1 MEKLKEFDIQIYKLS
16 TKLHEFEFPVS
27 DAFFSEFEGEIVE
40 SGKFLIKVNLDKRE
54 NMIEA
59 NVGFHGFI
67 NLICDRSLKPFEQI
81 VDIEKKVLFKYGE
94 EEAELEEDVFVITK
108 NTQTI
113 NLAHFIYET
122 IALEVPLKKVH
133 PDEVVEDEDTDEYIY
148 IDDSLES
155 DEEDE
160 NDETDPRWAA
170 LKNLKNK
177 N

>member
-16 TKLHEFEFPVS
+16 NKLHEYEYPIS
-27 DAFFSEFEGEIVE
+27 DAFFSQFEGEIVE
-40 SGKFLIKVNLDKRE
+40 SGKLLVRITLDKRE

-59 NVGFHGFI
+59 SVDFNGFL
-67 NLICDRSLKPFEQI
+67 NLICDRSLKPFEKP
-81 VDIEKKVLFKYGE
+81 VDIKKKVLFKYGE

-122 IALEVPLKKVH
+122 VALEVPLKKIH

-155 DEEDE
+155 EDEEKEDI
-160 NDETDPRWAA
+160 DPRWAA